1 MKNTTAKQA
10 MTYVMAL
17 GFLLLLA
24 VYFLVY
30 KSYNDKAE
38 ALEQANATKQQRVN
52 ELKVFYDNLPIYN
65 AEIEQYQAQIAAW
78 LDEFPSNVLE
88 EDIIVLAL
96 DTENVA
102 YVDYSNINIGS
113 REALWT
119 IPAATMQLAKME
131 NLMYDVVY
139 VERTVSY
146 VNTTDYFNLKKVVE
160 TINKSSNRLTIS
172 NIAYSKDDEDGE
184 LTGTIEV
191 SFYSVLG
198 TGKEYEPQILR
209 EYESGLE
216 NLFGTTEVSVSEE
229 PESEEGVEE

>member
-30 KSYNDKAE
+30 KSYNDKA
-38 ALEQANATKQQRVN
+38 ATLEKANAAKQQRVN
-52 ELKVFYDNLPIYN
+52 ELKVFYDNLSIYN

-88 EDIIVLAL
+88 EDILVLAL
-96 DTENVA
+96 DTEKAAVL
-102 YVDYSNINIGS
+102 DYTNINIGG
-113 REALWT
+113 REALRT

-131 NLMYDVVY
+131 NLTQDVIF

-146 VNTTDYFNLKKVVE
+146 VNVTDYFNLKKCVE
-160 TINKSSNRLTIS
+160 TINNSTNRLTIS
-172 NIAYSKDDEDGE
+172 NITYGKNVETGE
-184 LTGTIEV
+184 LEGTIEV
-191 SFYSVLG
+191 TFYYVHG
-198 TGKEYEPQILR
+198 TGKEYEPQDLK
-209 EYESGLE
+209 EYESGLA
-216 NLFGTTEVSVSEE
+216 NLFGTTTIADE
-229 PESEEGVEE
+229 PEGEEGVEE

>member
-10 MTYVMAL
+10 MTYVLAL
-17 GFLLLLA
+17 GFLVLLA

-38 ALEQANATKQQRVN
+38 VLEKSNIAKQQRVD

-78 LDEFPSNVLE
+78 LDEFPSDVKE

-96 DTENVA
+96 DTEKAAFVG
-102 YVDYSNINIGS
+102 YTNINING
-113 REALWT
+113 REAFRT
-119 IPAATMQLAKME
+119 IPAATMQLARME
-131 NLMYDVVY
+131 NLTQDVIF

-146 VNTTDYFNLKKVVE
+146 VNITDYFNLKKCVE
-160 TINKSSNRLTIS
+160 TINSSADKLTIS
-172 NIAYSKDDEDGE
+172 NITYSKNEETGE
-184 LTGTIEV
+184 LEGTIEV
-191 SFYSVLG
+191 TFYSVVG
-198 TGKEYEPQILR
+198 TGKEYVPQNLK
-209 EYESGLE
+209 EYESGLA
-216 NLFGTTEVSVSEE
+216 NLFGTTTVVDE

>member
-38 ALEQANATKQQRVN
+38 TLEKANAAKQQRVN
-52 ELKVFYDNLPIYN
+52 ELKVFYDNLSIYN
-65 AEIEQYQAQIAAW
+65 AEIAQYQEQIAAW

-96 DTENVA
+96 DTEKTAVL
-102 YVDYSNINIGS
+102 DYTNINIGG
-113 REALWT
+113 REPLRT

-131 NLMYDVVY
+131 NLTQDVIF
-139 VERTVSY
+139 VERTVGY
-146 VNTTDYFNLKKVVE
+146 VNVTDYFNLKKCVE
-160 TINKSSNRLTIS
+160 TINNSANRLTIS
-172 NIAYSKDDEDGE
+172 NITYGKNVETGE
-184 LTGTIEV
+184 LEGTIEV
-191 SFYSVLG
+191 TFYYVHG
-198 TGKEYEPQILR
+198 TGKEYEPQDLK
-209 EYESGLE
+209 EYESGLA
-216 NLFGTTEVSVSEE
+216 NLFGTTTIVDE

>member
-38 ALEQANATKQQRVN
+38 ALEKANATKQQRVN
-52 ELKVFYDNLPIYN
+52 ELKVFYDNLSIYN
-65 AEIEQYQAQIAAW
+65 EEIEQYQAQIAAW

-88 EDIIVLAL
+88 EDILVLAL
-96 DTENVA
+96 DTEKAAVL
-102 YVDYSNINIGS
+102 DYTNINIGG
-113 REALWT
+113 REPLRT

-131 NLMYDVVY
+131 NLTQDVIF

-146 VNTTDYFNLKKVVE
+146 VNVTDYFNLKKCVE
-160 TINKSSNRLTIS
+160 TINNSANRLTIS
-172 NIAYSKDDEDGE
+172 NITYGKNVETGE
-184 LTGTIEV
+184 LEGTIEV
-191 SFYSVLG
+191 TFYYVHG
-198 TGKEYEPQILR
+198 TGKEYKPQDLKA
-209 EYESGLE
+209 YESGLA
-216 NLFGTTEVSVSEE
+216 NLFGTTTIVDE
-229 PESEEGVEE
+229 PEGEEGVEE

>member
-17 GFLLLLA
+17 GFVVLLA

-38 ALEQANATKQQRVN
+38 ALEKANVTKQQRVD

-78 LDEFPSNVLE
+78 LDEFPSDVLE

-96 DTENVA
+96 DTEKAAFVG
-102 YVDYSNINIGS
+102 YTNINIGN
-113 REALWT
+113 REALRT

-131 NLMYDVVY
+131 NLTQDVIF

-146 VNTTDYFNLKKVVE
+146 VNITDYFNLKKCVE
-160 TINKSSNRLTIS
+160 TINNSTNRLTIS
-172 NIAYSKDDEDGE
+172 NITYSKNVETGE
-184 LTGTIEV
+184 LEGTIEV
-191 SFYSVLG
+191 TFYSVRG
-198 TGKEYEPQILR
+198 TGKAYVPQNLK
-209 EYESGLE
+209 EYESGLA
-216 NLFGTTEVSVSEE
+216 NLFGTTTVAEE
-229 PESEEGVEE
+229 PEGEEGVEE